1 MNKTLIFFSL
11 LISSLSMA
19 QYQITIDAYVLDKQT
34 GEPIPYV
41 NLKVVNRSLS
51 TISNLEGKVSLSY
64 DEEAVGENDVIKFS
78 NIAYKDL
85 EVNFGQLYKLLT
97 NSDKIYLTKKNF
109 LAGINEE
116 EGNISG
122 VVRDPNGFVR
132 GATVKVKNTLLETQ
146 TDSNGR
152 FRIKADQDNVL
163 VIDFLGTLQ
172 KEVGV
177 PASGEVV
184 VELVPNGELLDEVEI
199 EGKGKKTL
207 VETGVGKKD
216 KDALGYTVNTITSEQ
231 ISPGAITLA
240 DVIRGRFAGVTVSG
254 FGDNAQ
260 FVIRGKGSIVAPAP
274 ALFEVDGNIYTDP
287 PTFVNVQQ
295 IKTISILKS
304 LSAVNRYGAIARGG
318 VIQIKMKNFGV
329 VSGEDVKPV
338 NTALIKGNDYQEN
351 IEELDHVS
359 NRSAISA
366 KLEMAKTYEE
376 AIAVYK
382 SAKQDLS
389 LVRIPFLVDASDYFT
404 KWDKGFSIE
413 ILKDGIQKAF
423 NNVKALKTIAY
434 KLDELGEY
442 KESKL
447 IYQRVAALRP
457 KDVQSYKDLAL
468 SYSATGD
475 YNEAMS
481 LYKKMLA
488 NNMTDIDFS
497 VIGDAIVNEVQNL
510 VAHHRLE
517 VDYKDLHPDLLSAK
531 YKKDLRMVFDWNDPN
546 VEFEL
551 QFVNPDKKYYNWFH
565 TNFENRSRILD
576 EVKKGYHTEEYI
588 IDDADSGQWIIN
600 LEGLSREDPNNPT
613 YLKYTVFK
621 NYGLPEET
629 KEIKVI
635 KLSGQE
641 KKLTLDRVSF

>member
-85 EVNFGQLYKLLT
+85 QVKFGQLYKLLT

-163 VIDFLGTLQ
+163 VIDFLGMLQ

-359 NRSAISA
+359 KRSAISA

-600 LEGLSREDPNNPT
+600 LEGLSREDPNNPS